1 MKTALDYILMKGWDN
16 KQFWHAAWCAE
27 DRHESEEISVKMVSN
42 RVVLVSFLCV
52 PDIYKKK
59 KHKKQE
65 GDQEWMC
72 FHKLADQLNLECT
85 EMHS

>member
-16 KQFWHAAWCAE
+16 KQFWHAAWCAG

-59 KHKKQE
+59 KTQKTGRGSRMNVLSQACRSVE
-65 GDQEWMC
+65 PWVYWN
-72 FHKLADQLNLECT
+72 A
-85 EMHS
+85 